1 MISNKEIIDLLKLRF
16 NGIFEEGLI
25 QEIIQF
31 GKYEKVPSGEYLIDI
46 DEEIREIPLLI
57 NGSIKVFREDEHGN
71 ELLLYYL
78 ESGDTCAMSLNC
90 CLQNKKSEIRAQTET
105 DSEVIRFPI
114 NFMDIWM
121 VKYKSW
127 RVYVIESFNN
137 RFEELL
143 EAIDSIAFMKMD
155 ERLHK
160 YLIDKVKVTGDTCIT
175 NTHQEIAT
183 DLNTSRVVVSRLLK
197 QLEKK
202 GEIKIYRNKI
212 EVLNF

>member
-1 MISNKEIIDLLKLRF
+1 M
-16 NGIFEEGLI
+16 
-25 QEIIQF
+25 
-31 GKYEKVPSGEYLIDI
+31 
-46 DEEIREIPLLI
+46 
-57 NGSIKVFREDEHGN
+57 
-71 ELLLYYL
+71 
-78 ESGDTCAMSLNC
+78 
-90 CLQNKKSEIRAQTET
+90 QNRKSEIRAQTET
-105 DSEVIRFPI
+105 ESEVIRFPI
-114 NFMDIWM
+114 DFMDIWM

-143 EAIDSIAFMKMD
+143 ETIDSIAFMKMD

-175 NTHQEIAT
+175 NTHQEIAS